1 MSSDPSHEW
10 SGCFSGLLS
19 GSRRQRAHQQAPL
32 QGEGAPLAQRE
43 SSPEKALS
51 GELVCA
57 IYNDPLNYMLT
68 MIQPEYVRIAS
79 SCDFGSARRE
89 SGLPPPYSW
98 TTSGKDHITDAL
110 RTIEDTLRELD
121 PELRRLSLDIH
132 GERGRTSQTL
142 KDTDTRFR
150 PS

>member
-1 MSSDPSHEW
+1 
-10 SGCFSGLLS
+10 
-19 GSRRQRAHQQAPL
+19 
-32 QGEGAPLAQRE
+32 
-43 SSPEKALS
+43 
-51 GELVCA
+51 
-57 IYNDPLNYMLT
+57 

-89 SGLPPPYSW
+89 GGLPPPYSW
-98 TTSGKDHITDAL
+98 TTSGRDHIMDAMG
-110 RTIEDTLRELD
+110 TIEETLRELG

-142 KDTDTRFR
+142 KETDMRFR

>member
-1 MSSDPSHEW
+1 
-10 SGCFSGLLS
+10 
-19 GSRRQRAHQQAPL
+19 
-32 QGEGAPLAQRE
+32 
-43 SSPEKALS
+43 
-51 GELVCA
+51 
-57 IYNDPLNYMLT
+57 ML
-68 MIQPEYVRIAS
+68 MNAQPEYVRIGS

-98 TTSGKDHITDAL
+98 TTSGKDHITDAM

-142 KDTDTRFR
+142 KEIDMRFR
-150 PS
+150 APRA